1 MSEDISPDSIAQD
14 ILWGGLTIQVTERRE
29 VRCESWKRL
38 KAAEAEGHS
47 ARRQGRLW
55 HTWYLWVSSAEERK
69 MGEQALQ
76 VVTQESLL
84 TLQLIQRATSAA
96 YLAGS
101 VGAGLR
107 AKSKSHPISAT
118 SWLCPLSTFHKLS
131 KHQFSHL
138 YDGDIMPIS

>member
-1 MSEDISPDSIAQD
+1 
-14 ILWGGLTIQVTERRE
+14 
-29 VRCESWKRL
+29 
-38 KAAEAEGHS
+38 
-47 ARRQGRLW
+47 
-55 HTWYLWVSSAEERK
+55 

-118 SWLCPLSTFHKLS
+118 SWLCPLARSTNSLS
-131 KHQFSHL
+131 ISF
-138 YDGDIMPIS
+138 PIYMMET

>member
-1 MSEDISPDSIAQD
+1 
-14 ILWGGLTIQVTERRE
+14 
-29 VRCESWKRL
+29 
-38 KAAEAEGHS
+38 
-47 ARRQGRLW
+47 
-55 HTWYLWVSSAEERK
+55 
-69 MGEQALQ
+69 MGEQASQ

-138 YDGDIMPIS
+138 YNGDIMPIS

>member
-1 MSEDISPDSIAQD
+1 
-14 ILWGGLTIQVTERRE
+14 
-29 VRCESWKRL
+29 
-38 KAAEAEGHS
+38 
-47 ARRQGRLW
+47 
-55 HTWYLWVSSAEERK
+55 

-118 SWLCPLSTFHKLS
+118 SWWDGIYQLVLCLE
-131 KHQFSHL
+131 
-138 YDGDIMPIS
+138 ISFYSL